1 MKLKMP
7 TLPKMGKVLNDK
19 NVLYIVFILAILNI
33 LGYLLAKNTE
43 AIAFFLIVGFLT
55 TYFSKNM
62 IVVLLVAM
70 VSTSIF
76 TSTRMSFGN
85 LGMSKE
91 GMENKE
97 GKSNDHDKKNDSDS
111 KGEKNKIDKNEITDD
126 IDHKEGFE
134 KKPKLATK
142 TTNDKKIKGKDEEV
156 DGAEEPKKT
165 NKSDMFVSQAENLE
179 NAYKNLEGM
188 IGNDGIKGL
197 TTQTETLLKNQTQL
211 LDNIKGMEPF
221 IATAENLMSKL
232 DLSSLDGIGNM
243 LSKLGGKKENKE

>member
-76 TSTRMSFGN
+76 TSTRMSFGK

-97 GKSNDHDKKNDSDS
+97 GKKENDAK
-111 KGEKNKIDKNEITDD
+111 KIDDKDADD
-126 IDHKEGFE
+126 KDDASNADKVPKKEGFDDN
-134 KKPKLATK
+134 KKTIPKM
-142 TTNDKKIKGKDEEV
+142 NDKTDKSKDEPV
-156 DGAEEPKKT
+156 GAEAQKT
-165 NKSDMFVSQAENLE
+165 KGTNGKNFVSQGDTLAE
-179 NAYKNLEGM
+179 AYKNLEGM
-188 IGNDGIKGL
+188 IGKDGIQGL
-197 TTQTETLLKNQTQL
+197 TNQTETLLNQQHEL
-211 LDNIKGMEPF
+211 MQNIKGMEPF

-232 DLSSLDGIGNM
+232 DLSSLDGIGSM
-243 LSKLGGKKENKE
+243 LSNLGGKKE

>member
-76 TSTRMSFGN
+76 TSTRMSFGK

-91 GMENKE
+91 GMENTE
-97 GKSNDHDKKNDSDS
+97 GKKENDAKKSDDKDADDKDDASNADKVPK
-111 KGEKNKIDKNEITDD
+111 
-126 IDHKEGFE
+126 KEGFDDN
-134 KKPKLATK
+134 KKTIPKM
-142 TTNDKKIKGKDEEV
+142 NDKTDKSKDEPV
-156 DGAEEPKKT
+156 GAEAQKT
-165 NKSDMFVSQAENLE
+165 KGTNGKNFVSQGDTLAE
-179 NAYKNLEGM
+179 AYKNLEGM
-188 IGNDGIKGL
+188 IGKDGIKGL
-197 TTQTETLLKNQTQL
+197 TNQTETLLNQQHEL
-211 LDNIKGMEPF
+211 MQNIKGMEPF

-232 DLSSLDGIGNM
+232 DLSSLDGIGSM
-243 LSKLGGKKENKE
+243 LSNLGGKKE

>member
-70 VSTSIF
+70 ISTSIF
-76 TSTRMSFGN
+76 TSTRMSFGKI
-85 LGMSKE
+85 GMSKE

-97 GKSNDHDKKNDSDS
+97 KKSDDDSKKDDTSKDEKDKDDKKDNV
-111 KGEKNKIDKNEITDD
+111 
-126 IDHKEGFE
+126 DHKEGFE
-134 KKPKLATK
+134 KKPTIAKKSTS
-142 TTNDKKIKGKDEEV
+142 DKKKDSKDEV

-165 NKSDMFVSQAENLE
+165 NKSDVFVSQAENLE
-179 NAYKNLEGM
+179 NAYKSLEGM
-188 IGNDGIKGL
+188 IGKDGIKGL
-197 TTQTETLLKNQTQL
+197 SSQTENLLKNQTEL
-211 LDNIKGMEPF
+211 LNNIKGMEPF
-221 IATAENLMSKL
+221 IASAENLMNKL
-232 DLSSLDGIGNM
+232 DLSSLDGIGSM
-243 LSKLGGKKENKE
+243 LSNIGGKKE

>member
-1 MKLKMP
+1 MSMKLKMP

-70 VSTSIF
+70 ISTSIF
-76 TSTRMSFGN
+76 TSTRMSFGKI
-85 LGMSKE
+85 GMSKE

-97 GKSNDHDKKNDSDS
+97 KKSDDDSKKDDTSKDEKDKDDKKDNV
-111 KGEKNKIDKNEITDD
+111 
-126 IDHKEGFE
+126 DHKEGFE
-134 KKPKLATK
+134 KKPTIAKKSTS
-142 TTNDKKIKGKDEEV
+142 DKKKDSKDEV

-165 NKSDMFVSQAENLE
+165 NKSDVFVSQAENLE

-188 IGNDGIKGL
+188 IGKDGINGL
-197 TTQTETLLKNQTQL
+197 TSQTETLLKNQTQL
-211 LDNIKGMEPF
+211 LNNIKGMEPF
-221 IATAENLMSKL
+221 IASAENLMNKL
-232 DLSSLDGIGNM
+232 DLSSLDGIGSM
-243 LSKLGGKKENKE
+243 LSNIGGKKE

>member
-33 LGYLLAKNTE
+33 LGYLLVRNTE

-62 IVVLLVAM
+62 IVVLLVSM

-76 TSTRMSFGN
+76 SSTRMSFGK

-97 GKSNDHDKKNDSDS
+97 GNKDKDAKKSDDKDA
-111 KGEKNKIDKNEITDD
+111 GDKDADD
-126 IDHKEGFE
+126 KDDASNADKVPKKEGFDD
-134 KKPKLATK
+134 
-142 TTNDKKIKGKDEEV
+142 N
-156 DGAEEPKKT
+156 KKT
-165 NKSDMFVSQAENLE
+165 NPKMNDNGKTKDEPVGADAQKTKGTNGKNFVSQGDTLAE
-179 NAYKNLEGM
+179 AYKNLEGM
-188 IGNDGIKGL
+188 IGKDGIKGL
-197 TTQTETLLKNQTQL
+197 TSQTETLLNQQTEL
-211 LDNIKGMEPF
+211 MKNIKGMEPF

-232 DLSSLDGIGNM
+232 DLSSLDGIGSM
-243 LSKLGGKKENKE
+243 LSNLGGKKE

>member
-76 TSTRMSFGN
+76 TSTRMSFGK

-97 GKSNDHDKKNDSDS
+97 GKKENDAKK
-111 KGEKNKIDKNEITDD
+111 TDD
-126 IDHKEGFE
+126 KDADDKDDASNADKVPKKEGFDDN
-134 KKPKLATK
+134 KKTIPKM
-142 TTNDKKIKGKDEEV
+142 NDKTDKSKDEPV
-156 DGAEEPKKT
+156 GAEAQKT
-165 NKSDMFVSQAENLE
+165 KGTNGKNFVSQGDTLAE
-179 NAYKNLEGM
+179 AYKNLEGM
-188 IGNDGIKGL
+188 IGKDGIKGL
-197 TTQTETLLKNQTQL
+197 TNQTETLLNQQHEL
-211 LDNIKGMEPF
+211 MQNIKGMEPF

-232 DLSSLDGIGNM
+232 DLSSLDGIGSM
-243 LSKLGGKKENKE
+243 LSNLGGKKE

>member
-70 VSTSIF
+70 ISTSIF
-76 TSTRMSFGN
+76 TSTRMSFGKI
-85 LGMSKE
+85 GMSKE

-97 GKSNDHDKKNDSDS
+97 KKSGDDSKKKDDTSKDEKDKDDKKDNV
-111 KGEKNKIDKNEITDD
+111 
-126 IDHKEGFE
+126 DHKEGFE
-134 KKPKLATK
+134 KKPTIAKKSTS
-142 TTNDKKIKGKDEEV
+142 DKKKDSKDEV

-165 NKSDMFVSQAENLE
+165 NKSDVFVSQAENLE

-188 IGNDGIKGL
+188 IGKDGINGL
-197 TTQTETLLKNQTQL
+197 TSQTETLLKNQTQL
-211 LDNIKGMEPF
+211 LNNIKGMEPF
-221 IATAENLMSKL
+221 IASAENLMNKL
-232 DLSSLDGIGNM
+232 DLSSLDGIGSM
-243 LSKLGGKKENKE
+243 LSNIGGKKE

>member
-76 TSTRMSFGN
+76 TSTRMSFGK

-97 GKSNDHDKKNDSDS
+97 GKKENDAKKSDDKDADDKDDASNADKVPK
-111 KGEKNKIDKNEITDD
+111 
-126 IDHKEGFE
+126 KEGFDDN
-134 KKPKLATK
+134 KKTIPKM
-142 TTNDKKIKGKDEEV
+142 NDKTDKSKYEPV
-156 DGAEEPKKT
+156 GAEAQKT
-165 NKSDMFVSQAENLE
+165 KGTNGKNFVSQGDTLAE
-179 NAYKNLEGM
+179 AYKNLEGM
-188 IGNDGIKGL
+188 IGKDGIKGL
-197 TTQTETLLKNQTQL
+197 TNQTETLLNQQHEL
-211 LDNIKGMEPF
+211 MQNIKGMEPF

-232 DLSSLDGIGNM
+232 DLSSLDGIGSM
-243 LSKLGGKKENKE
+243 LSNLGGKKE

>member
-76 TSTRMSFGN
+76 TSTRMSFGK

-97 GKSNDHDKKNDSDS
+97 GKKENDAKKTDDKDADDKDDASNADNKKTIPKMNKTDKPDEEPVGAEAQKS
-111 KGEKNKIDKNEITDD
+111 KGTNGKN
-126 IDHKEGFE
+126 
-134 KKPKLATK
+134 
-142 TTNDKKIKGKDEEV
+142 
-156 DGAEEPKKT
+156 
-165 NKSDMFVSQAENLE
+165 FVSQGDTLAE
-179 NAYKNLEGM
+179 AYKNLEGM
-188 IGNDGIKGL
+188 IGKDGIKGL
-197 TTQTETLLKNQTQL
+197 TNQTETLLNQQHEL
-211 LDNIKGMEPF
+211 MQNIKGMEPF

-232 DLSSLDGIGNM
+232 DLSSLDGIGSM
-243 LSKLGGKKENKE
+243 LSNLGGKKE

>member
-33 LGYLLAKNTE
+33 LGYLLTKNTE

-76 TSTRMSFGN
+76 TSTRMSFGKN
-85 LGMSKE
+85 GMLKE
-91 GMENKE
+91 GMDNKE
-97 GKSNDHDKKNDSDS
+97 EKEVVDKKNDGSS
-111 KGEKNKIDKNEITDD
+111 KDEKDDDNKNDK
-126 IDHKEGFE
+126 KEGFE
-134 KKPKLATK
+134 KKPTISNKSTS
-142 TTNDKKIKGKDEEV
+142 DKKKGEKEQDV
-156 DGAEEPKKT
+156 DGAEAPKKT

-188 IGNDGIKGL
+188 IGNEGIKGL
-197 TTQTETLLKNQTQL
+197 TDQTENLLKNQTKL

-232 DLSSLDGIGNM
+232 DLSSLDGIGSM
-243 LSKLGGKKENKE
+243 LSNLGGKKE

>member
-70 VSTSIF
+70 ISTSIF
-76 TSTRMSFGN
+76 TSTRMSFGK

-97 GKSNDHDKKNDSDS
+97 KESGDDSKKKDDASKDEKDKDDKKDNM
-111 KGEKNKIDKNEITDD
+111 
-126 IDHKEGFE
+126 DHKEGFE
-134 KKPKLATK
+134 KKPTIAKK
-142 TTNDKKIKGKDEEV
+142 STTDKKKDSKDEV

-165 NKSDMFVSQAENLE
+165 NKSDVFVSQAENLE

-188 IGNDGIKGL
+188 IGKDGINGL
-197 TTQTETLLKNQTQL
+197 TSQTETLLKNQTQL

-221 IATAENLMSKL
+221 IASAENLMNKL
-232 DLSSLDGIGNM
+232 DLSSLDGIGSM
-243 LSKLGGKKENKE
+243 LSNIGGKKE

>member
-33 LGYLLAKNTE
+33 LGYLLVKNTE

-76 TSTRMSFGN
+76 TSTRMSFGK

-97 GKSNDHDKKNDSDS
+97 GKKENDAK
-111 KGEKNKIDKNEITDD
+111 KIDDKDADD
-126 IDHKEGFE
+126 KDDASNADKVPKKEGFDDN
-134 KKPKLATK
+134 KKTIPKM
-142 TTNDKKIKGKDEEV
+142 NDKTDKSKDEPV
-156 DGAEEPKKT
+156 GAEAQKT
-165 NKSDMFVSQAENLE
+165 KGTNGKNFVSQGDTLAE
-179 NAYKNLEGM
+179 AYKNLEGM
-188 IGNDGIKGL
+188 IGKDGIKGL
-197 TTQTETLLKNQTQL
+197 TNQTETLLNQQHEL
-211 LDNIKGMEPF
+211 MQNIKGMEPF

-232 DLSSLDGIGNM
+232 DLSSLDGIGSM
-243 LSKLGGKKENKE
+243 LSNLGGKKE

>member
-76 TSTRMSFGN
+76 TSTRMSFGK

-97 GKSNDHDKKNDSDS
+97 GKKEKDAKK
-111 KGEKNKIDKNEITDD
+111 TDD
-126 IDHKEGFE
+126 KDADDKDDASNADKVPKKEGFDDN
-134 KKPKLATK
+134 KKTIPKM
-142 TTNDKKIKGKDEEV
+142 NDKTDKSKDEPV
-156 DGAEEPKKT
+156 GAEAQKT
-165 NKSDMFVSQAENLE
+165 KGTNGKNFVSQGDTLAE
-179 NAYKNLEGM
+179 AYKNLEGM
-188 IGNDGIKGL
+188 IGKDGIKGL
-197 TTQTETLLKNQTQL
+197 TNQTETLLNQQHDL
-211 LDNIKGMEPF
+211 MQNIKGMEPF

-232 DLSSLDGIGNM
+232 DLSSLDGNGSM
-243 LSKLGGKKENKE
+243 LSNLGGKKK

>member
-76 TSTRMSFGN
+76 TSTRMSFGK

-97 GKSNDHDKKNDSDS
+97 GKKENDAKKSDDKDADDKDDASNADKVPK
-111 KGEKNKIDKNEITDD
+111 
-126 IDHKEGFE
+126 KEGFDDN
-134 KKPKLATK
+134 KKTIPKM
-142 TTNDKKIKGKDEEV
+142 NDKTDKSKDEPV
-156 DGAEEPKKT
+156 GAEAQKT
-165 NKSDMFVSQAENLE
+165 KGTNGKNFVSQGDTLAE
-179 NAYKNLEGM
+179 AYKNLEGM
-188 IGNDGIKGL
+188 IGKDGIKGL
-197 TTQTETLLKNQTQL
+197 TNQTETLLNQQHEL
-211 LDNIKGMEPF
+211 MQNIKGMEPF

-232 DLSSLDGIGNM
+232 DLSSLDGIGSM
-243 LSKLGGKKENKE
+243 LSNLGGKKK

>member
-70 VSTSIF
+70 ISTSIF
-76 TSTRMSFGN
+76 TSTRMSFGKI
-85 LGMSKE
+85 GMSKE

-97 GKSNDHDKKNDSDS
+97 KKSDDDSKKDDTSKDEKDKDDKKDNV
-111 KGEKNKIDKNEITDD
+111 
-126 IDHKEGFE
+126 DHKEGFE
-134 KKPKLATK
+134 KKPTIAKKSTS
-142 TTNDKKIKGKDEEV
+142 DKKKDSKDEV

-165 NKSDMFVSQAENLE
+165 NKSDVFVSQAENLE

-188 IGNDGIKGL
+188 IGKDGINGL
-197 TTQTETLLKNQTQL
+197 TSQTETLLKNQTQL
-211 LDNIKGMEPF
+211 LNNIKGMEPF
-221 IATAENLMSKL
+221 IASAENLMNKL
-232 DLSSLDGIGNM
+232 DLSSLDGIGSM
-243 LSKLGGKKENKE
+243 LSNIGGKKE

>member
-33 LGYLLAKNTE
+33 LGYLLTKNTE

-76 TSTRMSFGN
+76 TSTRMSFGKN
-85 LGMSKE
+85 GMLKE
-91 GMENKE
+91 GMDNKE
-97 GKSNDHDKKNDSDS
+97 EKSDDDKKNNGAS
-111 KGEKNKIDKNEITDD
+111 KGEKDKDD
-126 IDHKEGFE
+126 KKDIIEHKEGFE
-134 KKPKLATK
+134 KKPTIANKSTS
-142 TTNDKKIKGKDEEV
+142 DKKKGGKEEV
-156 DGAEEPKKT
+156 DGAEEPKKI

-188 IGNDGIKGL
+188 IGNEGIKGL
-197 TTQTETLLKNQTQL
+197 TSQTETLLMNQTKL

-232 DLSSLDGIGNM
+232 DLSSLDGIGSM
-243 LSKLGGKKENKE
+243 LSNLGGKKE

>member
-76 TSTRMSFGN
+76 TSTRMSFGK

-97 GKSNDHDKKNDSDS
+97 GKKENDAKKSDDKDADDKDDASNADKVPK
-111 KGEKNKIDKNEITDD
+111 
-126 IDHKEGFE
+126 KEGFDDN
-134 KKPKLATK
+134 KKTIPKM
-142 TTNDKKIKGKDEEV
+142 NDKTDKSKDEPV
-156 DGAEEPKKT
+156 GAEAQKT
-165 NKSDMFVSQAENLE
+165 KGTNGKNFVSQGDTLAE
-179 NAYKNLEGM
+179 AYKNLEGM
-188 IGNDGIKGL
+188 IGKDGIKGL
-197 TTQTETLLKNQTQL
+197 TNQTETLLNQQHEL
-211 LDNIKGMEPF
+211 MQNIKGMEPF

-232 DLSSLDGIGNM
+232 DLSSLDGIGSM
-243 LSKLGGKKENKE
+243 LSNLGGKKE

>member
-70 VSTSIF
+70 ISTSIF
-76 TSTRMSFGN
+76 TSTRMSFGKI
-85 LGMSKE
+85 GMSKE

-97 GKSNDHDKKNDSDS
+97 KKSDDDSKKKDDASKDEKDKDDKKDNV
-111 KGEKNKIDKNEITDD
+111 
-126 IDHKEGFE
+126 DHKEGFE
-134 KKPKLATK
+134 KKPTIANKSTS
-142 TTNDKKIKGKDEEV
+142 DKKKDSKDEV

-165 NKSDMFVSQAENLE
+165 NKSDVFVSQAENLE

-188 IGNDGIKGL
+188 IGKDGITGL
-197 TTQTETLLKNQTQL
+197 TSQTENLLKNQTQL
-211 LDNIKGMEPF
+211 LNNIKGMEPF
-221 IATAENLMSKL
+221 IASAENLMNKL
-232 DLSSLDGIGNM
+232 DLSSLDGIGSM
-243 LSKLGGKKENKE
+243 LSNIGGKKE

>member
-76 TSTRMSFGN
+76 TSTRMSFGK

-97 GKSNDHDKKNDSDS
+97 GKKENDVKKSDDKDADDKDDASNADKVPK
-111 KGEKNKIDKNEITDD
+111 
-126 IDHKEGFE
+126 KEGFDDN
-134 KKPKLATK
+134 KKTIPKM
-142 TTNDKKIKGKDEEV
+142 NDKTDKSKDEPV
-156 DGAEEPKKT
+156 GAEAQKT
-165 NKSDMFVSQAENLE
+165 KGTNGKNFVSQGDTLAE
-179 NAYKNLEGM
+179 AYKNLEGM
-188 IGNDGIKGL
+188 IGKDGIKGL
-197 TTQTETLLKNQTQL
+197 TNQTETLLNQQHEL
-211 LDNIKGMEPF
+211 MQNIKGMEPF

-232 DLSSLDGIGNM
+232 DLSSLDGIGSM
-243 LSKLGGKKENKE
+243 LSNLGGKKE

>member
-76 TSTRMSFGN
+76 TSTRMSFGK

-91 GMENKE
+91 GMENKD
-97 GKSNDHDKKNDSDS
+97 GKSDDDDKKSDID
-111 KGEKNKIDKNEITDD
+111 IDKDKDATSDKDD
-126 IDHKEGFE
+126 ASNADKVPKKEGFDDN
-134 KKPKLATK
+134 KKTIPKMNDNGK
-142 TTNDKKIKGKDEEV
+142 TKDEPV
-156 DGAEEPKKT
+156 GAETKKSKGS
-165 NKSDMFVSQAENLE
+165 KSEHFVSQGDTLAE
-179 NAYKNLEGM
+179 AYKNLEGM
-188 IGNDGIKGL
+188 IGKDGIKGL
-197 TTQTETLLKNQTQL
+197 TSQTETLLTQQNEL
-211 LDNIKGMEPF
+211 MKNIKGMEPF

-232 DLSSLDGIGNM
+232 DLSSLDGIGSM
-243 LSKLGGKKENKE
+243 LSNLGGKKE

>member
-70 VSTSIF
+70 ISTSIF
-76 TSTRMSFGN
+76 TSTRMSFGKI
-85 LGMSKE
+85 GMSKE

-97 GKSNDHDKKNDSDS
+97 KKSGDDSKKKDDTSKDEKDKDDKKDNV
-111 KGEKNKIDKNEITDD
+111 
-126 IDHKEGFE
+126 DHKEGFE
-134 KKPKLATK
+134 KKPTIANKSTS
-142 TTNDKKIKGKDEEV
+142 DKKKDSKDEV

-165 NKSDMFVSQAENLE
+165 NKSDVFVSQAENLE

-188 IGNDGIKGL
+188 IGKDGINGL
-197 TTQTETLLKNQTQL
+197 TSQTETLLKNQTQL
-211 LDNIKGMEPF
+211 LNNIKGMEPF
-221 IATAENLMSKL
+221 IASAENLMNKL
-232 DLSSLDGIGNM
+232 DLSSLDGIGSM
-243 LSKLGGKKENKE
+243 LSNIGGKKE